1 MRNYAVSWG
10 CGIVATA
17 PLFAGHLVFINE
29 IKFILISWFS
39 SFISTFLLIFC
50 SLSSLFTK
58 NPWFIFLFSIP
69 FDVVGKV
76 LLKFLATKLN
86 FFKSTKDHMSLG
98 FSCGLGFAL
107 AHVLTLYLPIVFDQ
121 KYSVEIDLSSP
132 DYFPNSLDLA
142 LLNHWMSIF
151 HISTGLLL
159 FRFSNLFLLAFLI
172 LIIQYGASSMTKI
185 PSLWGKHV
193 AMALTSYLFVILTL
207 FSYRS
212 MKTKVENKKSN

>member
-1 MRNYAVSWG
+1 MRNFAVSWG
-10 CGIVATA
+10 CGLIATA

-86 FFKSTKDHMSLG
+86 FFKPLG
-98 FSCGLGFAL
+98 FSMFFELL
-107 AHVLTLYLPIVFDQ
+107 SQYLCIFYCIDQ
-121 KYSVEIDLSSP
+121 LQRKTIR
-132 DYFPNSLDLA
+132 
-142 LLNHWMSIF
+142 I
-151 HISTGLLL
+151 
-159 FRFSNLFLLAFLI
+159 
-172 LIIQYGASSMTKI
+172 K
-185 PSLWGKHV
+185 
-193 AMALTSYLFVILTL
+193 SYI
-207 FSYRS
+207 
-212 MKTKVENKKSN
+212 